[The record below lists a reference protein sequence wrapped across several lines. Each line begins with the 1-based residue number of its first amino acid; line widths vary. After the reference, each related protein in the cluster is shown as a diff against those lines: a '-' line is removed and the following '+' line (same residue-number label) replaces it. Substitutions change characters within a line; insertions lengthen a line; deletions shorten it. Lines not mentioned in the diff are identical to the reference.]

1 MADEPSVNC
10 ALAEFCD
17 HSVGPHSS
25 IGASFVGR
33 VSSLDSLS
41 YFLSAEDTDPLLPHL
56 GHEGIQKGTNST
68 IISFLSWLNLQRT
81 LPLNGSNPLL
91 KGCPSDHRVVGRD

>member
-1 MADEPSVNC
+1 MADEPSVNH

-17 HSVGPHSS
+17 HSIDPHSS
-25 IGASFVGR
+25 IGASFVGW

-56 GHEGIQKGTNST
+56 GHEGIKKGTNYT
-68 IISFLSWLNLQRT
+68 IIPFLSWLNLQRT
-81 LPLNGSNPLL
+81 LLLN
-91 KGCPSDHRVVGRD
+91 DHRVVGSD